1 MLRDLLGFSKE
12 PLELEISEAAEKFR
26 EGKKRELDAANQKAE
41 RIRSDIID
49 EFEKTEEGLKE
60 LKDFEDSKDRQVIND
75 VVDNIISD
83 RIEMIEQL
91 SLPENPE
98 KLYDELDE
106 FIEDFQSLTQ
116 KEGAVLEEAYLQK
129 QISRTIGGLENQR
142 ERLESFLESEYSTV
156 TNYKELKELLN
167 RRENLLEEIDELQEK
182 IGELEVEK
190 LESEISD
197 IEEQLSELE
206 NSSEW
211 NEYEE
216 VQDKVKRKNSE
227 RKQLISDLK
236 TSLSKMERGLKKL
249 IYQARN
255 GDTSVGSIRVLEKLQ
270 NKNTDRLLENPEK
283 TAEALKEAEESLPED
298 LLNDRQQKKFLKAIE
313 EVEDIPEISEQ
324 IDSLESEVEELEKQ
338 IENHSVINEKSKLES
353 EKKAI
358 EKQLEDEKS
367 EKQNLEKRFENRKLE
382 AKEIENKI
390 REVMKKSFD
399 RDVLIN

>member
-1 MLRDLLGFSKE
+1 
-12 PLELEISEAAEKFR
+12 
-26 EGKKRELDAANQKAE
+26 
-41 RIRSDIID
+41 
-49 EFEKTEEGLKE
+49 LKG
-60 LKDFEDSKDRQVIND
+60 FEDSKDRQVIND

-216 VQDKVKRKNSE
+216 LQDKVKWKKSE

-367 EKQNLEKRFENRKLE
+367 EKQNLEKRFENRKSE